1 MKGME
6 TFVRVSPNRR
16 QTVAGSMAEMD
27 LARQRHAPVLHR
39 DKRTATEPEESAA
52 TPAVSPDA
60 RRCAINFGRLRTMML
75 ARCLDQRSLA
85 ALAGLSEATVSH
97 LMSGRNCAPKSL
109 KKLCLALAK
118 TPVDDLAQ
126 ELTRDGS
133 E

>member
-1 MKGME
+1 MPDEATGTE
-6 TFVRVSPNRR
+6 ST
-16 QTVAGSMAEMD
+16 
-27 LARQRHAPVLHR
+27 APVGTDR
-39 DKRTATEPEESAA
+39 ERYNG
-52 TPAVSPDA
+52 
-60 RRCAINFGRLRTMML
+60 AINFVRLRTMML

-85 ALAGLSEATVSH
+85 ALSVLSEATVS
-97 LMSGRNCAPKSL
+97 LLSGRSCAPKSL

>member
-1 MKGME
+1 MLNPE
-6 TFVRVSPNRR
+6 TPD
-16 QTVAGSMAEMD
+16 VAAGPEST
-27 LARQRHAPVLHR
+27 APVGTDRERYHG
-39 DKRTATEPEESAA
+39 
-52 TPAVSPDA
+52 
-60 RRCAINFGRLRTMML
+60 AINFVRLRKMML

-97 LMSGRNCAPKSL
+97 LMSGANCAPKSL

>member
-1 MKGME
+1 VGTDRE
-6 TFVRVSPNRR
+6 RYH
-16 QTVAGSMAEMD
+16 G
-27 LARQRHAPVLHR
+27 
-39 DKRTATEPEESAA
+39 
-52 TPAVSPDA
+52 
-60 RRCAINFGRLRTMML
+60 AINFVRLRTMML
-75 ARCLDQRSLA
+75 ARCLDQRSQA

-97 LMSGRNCAPKSL
+97 LMSGRNCTPKSL